1 MPYKVLIRKL
11 WNQISK
17 EAEVEIENRERND
30 MLAMLAIKRVIQ
42 DRDVDVLDKICE
54 KSWAAWLGLQVKFI

>member
-54 KSWAAWLGLQVKFI
+54 KS